1 MDIVILCGGNGTRLF
16 PLSRSTIPKQFL
28 NLTHPEKTMFELTV
42 ERAKKIKYN
51 HLYIICNEIH
61 LSLVKQ
67 QLSNLNNF
75 TIITEPTSRNTCA
88 AISVISQISNMSS
101 FLVLSSDHVWEDD
114 IFANEICNAQTILDN
129 KIVIFGV
136 KPTYPETGYGY
147 IHFSGN
153 NVLQFVEK
161 PSLELAKSYLERG
174 TYLWNSGNFLFD
186 RKFLKEQLQIH
197 ANDIF
202 QKTSETLQ
210 ASIFVKNV
218 LHLDAAIFSQVR
230 NESIDY
236 GIMEHQKECRVIQ
249 YSGTWNDIGSFL
261 ALYDY
266 LPKDENQNVF
276 QNQTSNISIDSLQNF
291 VSSTK
296 KVALLNVENLCIV
309 ETDDILYIG
318 DLKKSQEIKKI
329 VTKLKDQDY
338 EKL

>member
-16 PLSRSTIPKQFL
+16 PLSRSSIPKQFL
-28 NLTHPEKTMFELTV
+28 RLTHSEKTMFELTV
-42 ERAKKIKYN
+42 ERAIKIQYN

-61 LSLVKQ
+61 LSLVKE
-67 QLSNLNNF
+67 QLSNLNKF
-75 TIITEPTSRNTCA
+75 TIITEPVSRNTCA
-88 AISVISQISNMSS
+88 AISVISQISKMSS
-101 FLVLSSDHVWEDD
+101 FLVLSSDHVWDDD
-114 IFANEICNAQTILDN
+114 IFSDTISNAQTILDK

-147 IHFSGN
+147 INFLGK

-161 PSLELAKSYLERG
+161 PSLELAKYYLEKG

-186 RKFLKEQLQIH
+186 TNFLKQQLQIH
-197 ANDIF
+197 VNDIF
-202 QKTSETLQ
+202 QKTGETLQ
-210 ASIFVKNV
+210 KSTFEENV
-218 LHLDAAIFSQVR
+218 IHLDAATFSQVR

-249 YSGTWNDIGSFL
+249 YSGNWSDIGSFL
-261 ALYDY
+261 ALYEY
-266 LPKDENQNVF
+266 LPKDENKNVF
-276 QNQTSNISIDSLQNF
+276 RNEHDNISIDSLQNF
-291 VSSTK
+291 VSSSK

-318 DLKKSQEIKKI
+318 DLQKSQEIKKI
-329 VTKLKDQDY
+329 VTKLKQQDY